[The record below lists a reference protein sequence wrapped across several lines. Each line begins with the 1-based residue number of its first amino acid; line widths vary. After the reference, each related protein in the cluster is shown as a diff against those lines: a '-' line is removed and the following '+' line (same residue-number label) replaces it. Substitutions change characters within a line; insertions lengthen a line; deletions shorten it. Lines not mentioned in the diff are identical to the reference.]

1 MYLTVKQLV
10 ERLGISR
17 AQVYSLIANGKLPC
31 HRFGNGRGAIRVSEE
46 QLAQFLA
53 ATKFK
58 PEGAELPVELVHIQ
72 LHDKH

>member
-1 MYLTVKQLV
+1 MYLTVKHLV

-17 AQVYSLIANGKLPC
+17 AQIYALIASGKLPC
-31 HRFGNGRGAIRVSEE
+31 HRFGTGRGAIRVSEE
-46 QLAQFLA
+46 QLSQFLE
-53 ATKFK
+53 ATQFK